1 MINKNKN
8 NNRLFVAR
16 SVLSIF
22 LSLFLLSNLGG
33 TSQAATSDVAKW
45 FTSASSLEEGTI
57 VSIDATNADAVTV
70 ASMDQSTKLLGVVVS
85 SGNATISLDG
95 STQEGKVQ
103 VAIAGR
109 AQVKVDKSN
118 GPISRG
124 DLIGLS
130 KVSGIGAKANEG
142 EPVVG
147 VAESSFGS
155 EGDSSSEE
163 TILLPMIVSVG
174 VAPSSSLAQGATST
188 TWVRSIAGRDVS
200 ALQLFFVF
208 FIAAVGV
215 IAISFLS
222 YSAVK
227 SGVTATG
234 RNPLAKPAI
243 LRALSQTM
251 IMVSLVAISCF
262 SLMYFMLR
270 L

>member
-8 NNRLFVAR
+8 NIGLYVAR

-22 LSLFLLSNLGG
+22 LSLFLLSNFGG
-33 TSQAATSDVAKW
+33 TSYVATSDVAKW
-45 FTSASSLEEGTI
+45 FNSASVLDEGTI
-57 VSIDATNADAVTV
+57 VAIDAANADAVTV
-70 ASMDQSTKLLGVVVS
+70 ASADASTKLLGVVVPAD
-85 SGNATISLDG
+85 NATISLDAA
-95 STQEGKVQ
+95 SQDGKVQ

-130 KVSGIGAKANEG
+130 KASGIGAKANEG

-147 VAESSFGS
+147 VAESSFGTDG
-155 EGDSSSEE
+155 EGSSEE
-163 TILLPMIVSVG
+163 TTLLSMIVSVG
-174 VAPSSSLAQGATST
+174 VAPSSSVAQGATST

-222 YSAVK
+222 YSAVR

>member
-8 NNRLFVAR
+8 NNKLFVAR
-16 SVLSIF
+16 CVLYLF
-22 LSLFLLSNLGG
+22 LSLFLLSNFGG
-33 TSQAATSDVAKW
+33 AGIAATSDVAKW
-45 FTSASSLEEGTI
+45 FTSSISLEEGTI
-57 VSIDATNADAVTV
+57 VAIDSGNADAVAV
-70 ASMDQSTKLLGVVVS
+70 ASVDQSTKLLGVVVPADKS
-85 SGNATISLDG
+85 TISLDG
-95 STQEGKVQ
+95 NNQEGKVQ

-118 GPISRG
+118 GTISRG

-130 KVSGIGAKANEG
+130 KVSGVGAKANEG

-155 EGDSSSEE
+155 EGDNASEE
-163 TILLPMIVSVG
+163 TALLPMIVSVG
-174 VAPSSSLAQGATST
+174 VAPSSSVADGATST

-215 IAISFLS
+215 LAISFLS
-222 YSAVK
+222 YSAVR
-227 SGVTATG
+227 SGVVATG